1 MSLVAVSLVMAVQ
14 PTACSAISKGGRKVL
29 CVVPIKLPAHSL
41 LFFLCVFLS
50 LRWHKGFS
58 RTVVGLLKEQGAEF
72 STFNILADQEVCVYA
87 CVYARVY
94 MCCTQSK
101 QIRQAP
107 RCSYRCSYCC
117 CCCSSLSCPFPL
129 LQVRQGLK
137 TFSKWPTYP
146 QLYIDGELIGG
157 LDIIKVCSRGND
169 TQGNGRGCVCVCVCE
184 RERECVCVCVC
195 VCVHAG
201 TLHHVPTLTDRQTH
215 THRHTDTH
223 THTRTHTQTHRQTQT
238 DTYTRKLPP
247 PSPLTFRS

>member
-184 RERECVCVCVC
+184 RESVCVCMCVCVCAC
-195 VCVHAG
+195 RYPSPR
-201 TLHHVPTLTDRQTH
+201 TDIDRQTDTH
-215 THRHTDTH
+215 TQTHRHTHTH
-223 THTRTHTQTHRQTQT
+223 THTHTQTHRQTQT